1 MVSPDLRPASPD
13 SETVLLDSETVL
25 VSVIRFLSVQK
36 KICTLS
42 FLVSSLE
49 NRVPGVSGMFFFTTT

>member
-13 SETVLLDSETVL
+13 SETVLLNFVL

-36 KICTLS
+36 KSCTLS